1 MERTSPPDSAA
12 LAARLRLR
20 LNEPADED
28 GVCKETVDADTGE
41 AAPEPALNPPPSRR
55 FDERLERLQNRLG
68 LSHLN
73 RWVLGT
79 VALLVAA
86 VGLSVTLLS
95 WPDAEPT
102 ATAPAAPT
110 EAAAA
115 EPKTIVV
122 SVAGAVNEPGIVE
135 LDAGARVAD
144 AIEAA
149 GGLKEG
155 ADPGFLNLARVVA
168 DGDLVAVP
176 DAAASGAAAPAPDDG
191 SGGTETAGLVNINVA
206 GVAELDALKGI
217 GPVLAERIIEYREAN
232 GSFQSLDELSE
243 VSGIGSA
250 LLEQLRDQVTL

>member
-1 MERTSPPDSAA
+1 MERELPPDSAA
-12 LAARLRLR
+12 LAARLRMR
-20 LNEPADED
+20 LNDPASEPN
-28 GVCKETVDADTGE
+28 VCKETVDADSGE
-41 AAPEPALNPPPSRR
+41 AEPEPVLKSPPARR
-55 FDERLERLQNRLG
+55 FDQRLERLQHRLG

-73 RWVLGT
+73 RWVLVT

-95 WPDAEPT
+95 WPDAEPA
-102 ATAPAAPT
+102 ATAPAVAV
-110 EAAAA
+110 EASAA
-115 EPKTIVV
+115 EPETIIV

-135 LDAGARVAD
+135 LEAGARVAD

-149 GGLKEG
+149 GGLTEG

-176 DAAASGAAAPAPDDG
+176 DAAATGAAPVPGDG
-191 SGGTETAGLVNINVA
+191 TGGASAGGLVNINVA
-206 GVAELDALKGI
+206 SAAELDALNGI
-217 GPVLAERIIEYREAN
+217 GPVLAERIIEYRETN